1 MQIKR
6 FLVCASALLPILPI
20 LPLQAQSADASAD
33 RLARME
39 ARLLEMEAR
48 LAAAERDSK
57 KAKVMASNS
66 SGASNSAMM
75 NVMADNAWRKLRW
88 TDQKQWAAIVPGVSK
103 EKVIEALGTPPRSVK
118 SLKPR
123 IDEVYFYETSLLDKN
138 NAMRGKISFRK
149 DKVVSVQKPN
159 FQVAR

>member
-1 MQIKR
+1 
-6 FLVCASALLPILPI
+6 
-20 LPLQAQSADASAD
+20 
-33 RLARME
+33 ME

-66 SGASNSAMM
+66 SGSSNSSMM